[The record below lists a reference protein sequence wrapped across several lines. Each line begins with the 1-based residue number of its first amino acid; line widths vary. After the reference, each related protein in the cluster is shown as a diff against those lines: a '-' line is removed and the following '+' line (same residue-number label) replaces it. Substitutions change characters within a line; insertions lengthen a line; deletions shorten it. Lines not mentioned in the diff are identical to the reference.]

1 MFGFLDAAAMRAMRR
16 FVQRTI
22 GGDPRYAVLA
32 LAAVLVHLALRPE
45 KPKTAR
51 EQLALG
57 ETLVV
62 RHLPPP
68 PTRRQ
73 RRKQARTEA
82 RADAAATSE

>member
-22 GGDPRYAVLA
+22 GGDPRYALLA
-32 LAAVLVHLALRPE
+32 VAALLVHLALRPE
-45 KPKTAR
+45 KPKIAR
-51 EQLALG
+51 EELALG
-57 ETLVV
+57 EALVV

-73 RRKQARTEA
+73 RRKQARA
-82 RADAAATSE
+82 HRRAQAAAAGE